1 MATAQQFD
9 QAERNYEAAW
19 LAREED
25 DGDDLLT
32 EDEAREQAEEEN
44 ERTPCHFA
52 DWLSFAADNGNND
65 RKPQDMNALRAKVD
79 DGDCTELT
87 TGQLVALLVASSQSY
102 AISALYELRERFE
115 KSAQSAEFINGRA
128 AEILAA
134 QAEQEEGAH
143 YDRLAEQYEE
153 AA

>member
-143 YDRLAEQYEE
+143 YDRLAEMLE

>member
-1 MATAQQFD
+1 MATAQEFD
-9 QAERNYEAAW
+9 QAERSYEAAW

-25 DGDDLLT
+25 DGDDRLT
-32 EDEAREQAEEEN
+32 EGEAREQAKDEN
-44 ERTPCHFA
+44 ETTPCNFA
-52 DWLSFAADNGNND
+52 DWLSFAADNGNSD
-65 RKPQDMNALRAKVD
+65 RTPQDMNALRAQVD
-79 DGDCTELT
+79 DGGCTELT
-87 TGQLVALLVASSQSY
+87 TGQLVALLVTASQSY

-115 KSAQSAEFINGRA
+115 KSEQSKEFIDGRA

-143 YDRLAEQYEE
+143 YDRLAEYRE

>member
-79 DGDCTELT
+79 DGACTELT
-87 TGQLVALLVASSQSY
+87 TGQLVALLVAASQIY
-102 AISALYELRERFE
+102 AVAALYELRDRFE
-115 KSAQSAEFINGRA
+115 KSADSVEWIEGRA

-143 YDRLAEQYEE
+143 YDRLAEYRE

>member
-25 DGDDLLT
+25 DGDLLT
-32 EDEAREQAEEEN
+32 EDEAREQAEDEN

-52 DWLSFAADNGNND
+52 DWLAMAADNGNSD
-65 RKPQDMNALRAKVD
+65 RTPQDMNALRAQAD
-79 DGDCTELT
+79 DGGCTELT

-115 KSAQSAEFINGRA
+115 KSAESAEWVKGRA

-143 YDRLAEQYEE
+143 YDRLAEYRE

>member
-1 MATAQQFD
+1 MATAQEFD
-9 QAERNYEAAW
+9 QAERSYEAAW

-32 EDEAREQAEEEN
+32 DDEAREQAEDEN

-52 DWLSFAADNGNND
+52 DWLSFAADNGNSD
-65 RKPQDMNALRAKVD
+65 RTPQNMSALRAKVD
-79 DGDCTELT
+79 DGGCTELT

-102 AISALYELRERFE
+102 AASALYELRERFE
-115 KSAQSAEFINGRA
+115 KSAESAEWVKGRA
-128 AEILAA
+128 AEIIAA

-143 YDRLAEQYEE
+143 YDRLAEYRE

>member
-32 EDEAREQAEEEN
+32 EDEAREQAEDEN
-44 ERTPCHFA
+44 RSTPCHFA

-134 QAEQEEGAH
+134 QAEQEEGAY
-143 YDRLAEQYEE
+143 YDRLAEYRE

>member
-25 DGDDLLT
+25 GDDDDLLT
-32 EDEAREQAEEEN
+32 EDEAREQAEDEN

-52 DWLSFAADNGNND
+52 DWLSFAADNGNSD

-79 DGDCTELT
+79 DGGCTELT
-87 TGQLVALLVASSQSY
+87 TGQLVALLVTASQSY

-115 KSAQSAEFINGRA
+115 KSEQSKEFIDGRA

-143 YDRLAEQYEE
+143 YDRLAEMRE

>member
-9 QAERNYEAAW
+9 QAERGYEAAW

-79 DGDCTELT
+79 DGGCTELT

-134 QAEQEEGAH
+134 QAEQEEGAY
-143 YDRLAEQYEE
+143 YDRLAEYRE

>member
-1 MATAQQFD
+1 MATAQEFD
-9 QAERNYEAAW
+9 QAERSYEAAW

-25 DGDDLLT
+25 DGDDRLT
-32 EDEAREQAEEEN
+32 EGEAREQAKDEN
-44 ERTPCHFA
+44 ETTPCNFA
-52 DWLSFAADNGNND
+52 DWLSFAADNGNSD
-65 RKPQDMNALRAKVD
+65 RTPQNMSALRAKVD
-79 DGDCTELT
+79 DGGCTELT
-87 TGQLVALLVASSQSY
+87 TGQLVALLVTASQSY

-115 KSAQSAEFINGRA
+115 KSEQSKEFIDGRA

-143 YDRLAEQYEE
+143 YDRLAEYRE

>member
-32 EDEAREQAEEEN
+32 EDEAKEAAEDEADRDGYQLAWFLNNHAIVEHTGPADLGSVRERIELGEECTASELLALAFNDSDRAGYCLHLLREQ
-44 ERTPCHFA
+44 F
-52 DWLSFAADNGNND
+52 
-65 RKPQDMNALRAKVD
+65 RAHAQTREWVD
-79 DGDCTELT
+79 
-87 TGQLVALLVASSQSY
+87 
-102 AISALYELRERFE
+102 
-115 KSAQSAEFINGRA
+115 GRA

-143 YDRLAEQYEE
+143 YDRLAEIRE